1 MDKDEETIAL
11 LENRSVEK
19 KSDWSTKRKCAK
31 KKKKKQTGM
40 S

>member
-19 KSDWSTKRKCAK
+19 KSDWSTKSKCE